1 MKLIGVLLAA
11 ALAAPLFAD
20 DLTVNLL
27 PSTETGF
34 LGSTFP
40 FPVVFTGTLIDNDIL
55 NTCDGDFVD
64 CLYLNNI
71 TIAFDQ
77 PATASDFTFL
87 DGIFYSN
94 VSPAFLSDDGPGS
107 GGSGLYYSYVDIP
120 IFGIQVDPNTPVG
133 DYTGTVSIEGA
144 IDDPANTTT
153 ILATETW
160 QLNIVTPEPASFA
173 LTLVGLAAAALLA
186 KRAAA

>member
-1 MKLIGVLLAA
+1 MKLIGVLLVA

-20 DLTVNLL
+20 DLTFNLL

-40 FPVVFTGTLIDNDIL
+40 FPVVFAGTLIDNDTL

-71 TIAFDQ
+71 TITFDQ

-87 DGIFYSN
+87 DGIFYSD
-94 VSPAFLSDDGPGS
+94 VPQLFSDDGPGS
-107 GGSGLYYSYVDIP
+107 EGSGLYYSYGDAP

-144 IDDPANTTT
+144 IDDSANTTT
-153 ILATETW
+153 VLATVAW
-160 QLNIVTPEPASFA
+160 QLDVVAPEPASFA